1 MHPMQL
7 LHHLSLGNKIVVW
20 DSLVISINMG
30 GPLAQE
36 GAGSSRALIYTK
48 YTVQIKAAGA
58 GQQSR
63 Q

>member
-1 MHPMQL
+1 MFPMQL

-20 DSLVISINMG
+20 DSLVITSINMG

-58 GQQSR
+58 G
-63 Q
+63 